1 MLFTKNLAE
10 RQMKTQLGKR
20 AEYAQI
26 IEKVLND
33 IMTLMLSKPT
43 LVEAII
49 VASFLNNQTKRSYL
63 QPYLG
68 RLKQLLKV

>member
-1 MLFTKNLAE
+1 M
-10 RQMKTQLGKR
+10 RTQLGKR

-63 QPYLG
+63 QTYLG

>member
-1 MLFTKNLAE
+1 M
-10 RQMKTQLGKR
+10 RTQLGKR

-26 IEKVLND
+26 IETILND

-63 QPYLG
+63 QTYLG

>member
-1 MLFTKNLAE
+1 
-10 RQMKTQLGKR
+10 MKTQLGKR
-20 AEYAQI
+20 AEYTQI

-63 QPYLG
+63 QTYLG

>member
-1 MLFTKNLAE
+1 MRN
-10 RQMKTQLGKR
+10 QLGKR

-26 IEKVLND
+26 IETILND

-63 QPYLG
+63 QTYLG

>member
-1 MLFTKNLAE
+1 M
-10 RQMKTQLGKR
+10 RTQLGKR

-26 IEKVLND
+26 IETILND

>member
-1 MLFTKNLAE
+1 M
-10 RQMKTQLGKR
+10 RTQLGKR

-26 IEKVLND
+26 IENILND

-63 QPYLG
+63 QTYLG